1 MSSCP
6 IRSARAMPDIHV
18 SMLAL
23 NVPNVFPSSVPWI
36 DFARHKGLYIK
47 HHSTWTRPAGCL
59 IIWTVI
65 FTIGVVVAYL
75 WTRRPKPIEPAT
87 WAQTILGAMAV
98 WVMMAL
104 GYGTIPHEFITFGT
118 AYLNFNTATF
128 MMHKNR
134 FLPFDITRSIAV
146 DIGVSVIYGIVLTLQ
161 VWLMVRWQKRPAA
174 ETSEVVTEEADTGAG
189 GPLARLRRRREAR
202 TSAYGRPVTTT
213 AVD

>member
-23 NVPNVFPSSVPWI
+23 NVPNVLPESIPWL
-36 DFARHKGLYIK
+36 DFARHKGFYINS
-47 HHSTWTRPAGCL
+47 HSGWLRPAGRL
-59 IIWTVI
+59 IW
-65 FTIGVVVAYL
+65 FTLLFSAGLVWAFL
-75 WTRRPKPIEPAT
+75 WTKKPKPAEPAT

-104 GYGTIPHEFITFGT
+104 GYGTIPHEFIQFGT
-118 AYLNFNTATF
+118 SYLNFNTATF

-174 ETSEVVTEEADTGAG
+174 ETSEAVTEEAETGAG